1 MFTNDP
7 IKFNKETNKDKAL
20 LCLDPGTKN
29 IGIAISDINKKV
41 ATPIEVIKFTKYMD
55 LKNKIKELVDK
66 RSIQGI
72 IIGYPINMDGS
83 IGPKAQSSN
92 SLADNLSSDLK
103 LPILLWD
110 ERLSTSGAERI
121 LISSD
126 ISRKKRKKV
135 IDKVAASYILQGYL
149 DFINKNNSLW
159 YNVNLIIKNNFF

>member
-1 MFTNDP
+1 
-7 IKFNKETNKDKAL
+7 
-20 LCLDPGTKN
+20 
-29 IGIAISDINKKV
+29 
-41 ATPIEVIKFTKYMD
+41 MD
-55 LKNKIKELVDK
+55 LKNKIKELADK